1 MAGADDHGEEDGPKR
16 GARASGSP
24 SPSGPASNG
33 SAPDGAPAGGPAG
46 GTVVNAERMRLQG
59 DRIREIERLMWGARA
74 FAGGD
79 DSETQAD

>member
-16 GARASGSP
+16 GSRASGSP
-24 SPSGPASNG
+24 SPSGPA
-33 SAPDGAPAGGPAG
+33 PDGTPAGGPAG

-74 FAGGD
+74 FAGGG